1 MLAGQKCETTAV
13 AQVYVHVSTDTLR
26 CGSGVARVE
35 RLGPAMVTQLS
46 QILGHKRIR
55 LTPVVNIGD
64 AEPAVDAYEVPHSI
78 REKVVLRDRYEP
90 FPWSCREARGL
101 DADHSEPFQPGIP
114 GQTRPSNLGPL
125 SRRVHR
131 IKTHC
136 GWKLAQISPGVFEWT
151 TGYGQRFIVGPGGTT
166 RYHDRQ

>member
-1 MLAGQKCETTAV
+1 VT
-13 AQVYVHVSTDTLR
+13 HFSTVKTDALLDR
-26 CGSGVARVE
+26 HRH
-35 RLGPAMVTQLS
+35 R
-46 QILGHKRIR
+46 RIR
-55 LTPVVNIGD
+55 LTPVVRVGGS
-64 AEPAVDAYEVPHSI
+64 ETPVDQYEVPQAMK
-78 REKVVLRDRYEP
+78 EAVVIRDRFEV
-90 FPWSCREARGL
+90 FPYSCREARGL
-101 DADHSEPFQPGIP
+101 DHDHTEPFQPGLP

-136 GWKLAQISPGVFEWT
+136 GWKLTQISSGVFEWA